1 MNRDVH
7 LLVQGALLERLLE
20 KALAEGA
27 VFARVRRIDERSMR
41 IETDVR
47 SADTLI
53 RLCRRYSLN
62 CRTLRRGGRTA
73 LWDLACRRWTVLPGT
88 ALCFVICA
96 LFLSRVWLV
105 DIRFTN
111 AQINPDIQ
119 RRIAACLEENGIRP
133 GMAASAVDTSHLQT
147 QITAS
152 VETLSY
158 AGVRL
163 QGIRLLV
170 ETSPE
175 VPAPKLYSLS
185 DVRNLYAVRNGVVES
200 VTVYSGDAC
209 VQPGD
214 TVLAGE
220 VLIRG
225 MRAPIAG
232 LVCMDQL
239 MVDVTDVP
247 GVCAGDEVMFLGGD
261 IGINEYAGWGRLN
274 RNEALGRFGR
284 RVTRVYRWKGQ
295 NFFSNDI
302 LRLLDHGKS

>member
-27 VFARVRRIDERSMR
+27 VFARIRRIDERSMR

-53 RLCRRYSLN
+53 RMCRRYSLN

-73 LWDLACRRWTVLPGT
+73 LWDLARRRWTVLPGT

-152 VETLSY
+152 VENLSY

-175 VPAPKLYSLS
+175 VPAPQYTSATVSSPRSWAKSS
-185 DVRNLYAVRNGVVES
+185 AVRYRRSVCSGFTWKNDRGES
-200 VTVYSGDAC
+200 KN
-209 VQPGD
+209 
-214 TVLAGE
+214 VLPHS
-220 VLIRG
+220 VSRS
-225 MRAPIAG
+225 RSCP
-232 LVCMDQL
+232 QS
-239 MVDVTDVP
+239 
-247 GVCAGDEVMFLGGD
+247 
-261 IGINEYAGWGRLN
+261 
-274 RNEALGRFGR
+274 
-284 RVTRVYRWKGQ
+284 TR
-295 NFFSNDI
+295 
-302 LRLLDHGKS
+302 